1 MLRELREFGEPRSS
15 DWGTSEILLL
25 RGDEASER
33 EEREVVVAAEAE
45 LPGRL
50 EGMRRRGETR
60 EEDMGRWDGRAETR
74 KGKQERNY
82 KGIEWCRRS
91 LSCIVTNRQVSCV

>member
-1 MLRELREFGEPRSS
+1 MLV
-15 DWGTSEILLL
+15 L
-25 RGDEASER
+25 RGDGASER
-33 EEREVVVAAEAE
+33 EEREAVVAGEAE

-50 EGMRRRGETR
+50 EGMGRRGKAR

-91 LSCIVTNRQVSCV
+91 LSCIVTNRQASCV